1 MTAVMPFLE
10 ASPTERGKNRDVLDG
25 IEEGIA
31 ELQLTEAD
39 LKSTLKGLGE
49 APDVKLDADG
59 SPVDPLARPHTEL
72 SRLLWARTLIAKAL
86 VGAKFKLGLSGN
98 QLNIEVVPADP
109 AMREPVDPENP
120 KTTGLKR
127 NVLPWHWSSVAS
139 RGFKLFSTNSK
150 MRCPTFDL
158 PAGMALLGG
167 ACPGATYA
175 QSTVP
180 ETVLK
185 TVTDRNAPNYGDV
198 LYVQTPRDP
207 SKVVKRTALEFLIG
221 DVQKD
226 WRHLP
231 RSERPAPALN
241 LKSTVCTYCIA
252 GDTLVMVRGYGLM
265 RIEDCV
271 RLGKFEVW
279 SGQGWRLT
287 EAAFMKLA
295 STVEVTFAGG
305 RKLRCTPDHRIMTT
319 DGEVE
324 AAQLIPGE
332 HCIDPQLPTEVA
344 FPAMAV
350 LPEVAR
356 TAQHC
361 NERRGELPTMWSREV
376 GVWLGYLVGDGWF
389 VQSQKYPTLGVC
401 SGAAD
406 AGDLKKLAQ
415 LVAPW
420 AGGVAEVTTHETPKS
435 AYSKNGGEGARV
447 YWRRKDLVAFV
458 RSLGLDKS
466 GELRTPA
473 AVWQASADGVRG
485 YLSGLFSTDGSVAR
499 WPQRVGVSFANTS
512 KVLCEEV
519 QQLLFTFG
527 IRSNICE
534 YTSNARRGHKRC
546 WKVDIASHDC
556 VRRFEQEIGFFNER
570 KAASLRA
577 GLEAAGERKMSRKT
591 IAVESVEHDE
601 KLVPVYD
608 LLNVGEEQ
616 QFLANGIP
624 VHNCYATGGK
634 YGEAVVQFA
643 EVARMAFVRALVN
656 TPEGRDVLHRL
667 LVRAIE
673 ETLIWDEET
682 TQRHGVRPIRV
693 HSSGDF
699 FNETYADVWL
709 KVARTLHINHIKRTA
724 QGIKEPR
731 IVLWAPT
738 RTHTLPAFNRFWRER
753 FASGAIPPNFLIRPS
768 AYSVG
773 DPAPYIKR
781 HSPTGTKGTSV
792 LFEDDARARVLRKHG
807 AEFGDGSKFDFQC
820 GVYALD
826 KGNKTCLSSKAP
838 DGKIGCRACWTR
850 PDLAVNY
857 VVH

>member
-120 KTTGLKR
+120 KKTGLKR

-241 LKSTVCTYCIA
+241 LKSTVCTYC
-252 GDTLVMVRGYGLM
+252 
-265 RIEDCV
+265 
-271 RLGKFEVW
+271 
-279 SGQGWRLT
+279 
-287 EAAFMKLA
+287 
-295 STVEVTFAGG
+295 
-305 RKLRCTPDHRIMTT
+305 
-319 DGEVE
+319 
-324 AAQLIPGE
+324 
-332 HCIDPQLPTEVA
+332 
-344 FPAMAV
+344 
-350 LPEVAR
+350 
-356 TAQHC
+356 
-361 NERRGELPTMWSREV
+361 
-376 GVWLGYLVGDGWF
+376 
-389 VQSQKYPTLGVC
+389 
-401 SGAAD
+401 
-406 AGDLKKLAQ
+406 
-415 LVAPW
+415 
-420 AGGVAEVTTHETPKS
+420 
-435 AYSKNGGEGARV
+435 
-447 YWRRKDLVAFV
+447 
-458 RSLGLDKS
+458 
-466 GELRTPA
+466 
-473 AVWQASADGVRG
+473 
-485 YLSGLFSTDGSVAR
+485 
-499 WPQRVGVSFANTS
+499 
-512 KVLCEEV
+512 
-519 QQLLFTFG
+519 
-527 IRSNICE
+527 
-534 YTSNARRGHKRC
+534 
-546 WKVDIASHDC
+546 
-556 VRRFEQEIGFFNER
+556 
-570 KAASLRA
+570 
-577 GLEAAGERKMSRKT
+577 
-591 IAVESVEHDE
+591 
-601 KLVPVYD
+601 
-608 LLNVGEEQ
+608 
-616 QFLANGIP
+616 
-624 VHNCYATGGK
+624 YATGGK
-634 YGEAVVQFA
+634 YGEVGVQFA

-709 KVARTLHINHIKRTA
+709 KVARTLHINHIKRAA